1 MWRHIVSRLLSAL
14 LVILGVSCLVFF
26 LIHLVPGDP
35 VEIMLGESARPADRE
50 ALRHALG
57 LHLPVWQQ
65 LSIYLSGLVQFDLGT
80 SLHSQRAITALLA
93 ERLPATLELAATSL
107 FIAILIALPLGSMA
121 AIKKNTVT
129 DYSAMTVSLIGISI
143 PNFVMGPVLIMVF
156 SIALGWLPVSGREA
170 SGALVL
176 PAFTL
181 GTALAAVLTRMVRST
196 LLEVLQEDYVR
207 TARAKGL
214 SQTQVLIHHA
224 LPNAMLPVITLI
236 GLQLGALLAGAV
248 ITEVVFSWPGIGTL
262 TIEAIHKRDYPVL
275 QACVLIISVGY
286 VMVNTVTDTLYAWL
300 DPRLREA

>member
-1 MWRHIVSRLLSAL
+1 MWRHIVLRLLSSF

-50 ALRHALG
+50 ALRQALG

-65 LSIYLSGLVQFDLGT
+65 LSIYLSGLAQFDLGT
-80 SLHSQRAITALLA
+80 SLHSQRAISQILA

-107 FIAILIALPLGSMA
+107 LVAILIALPLGSMA
-121 AIKKNTVT
+121 AIKKNTAT
-129 DYSAMTVSLIGISI
+129 DYSAMTVSLLGMSI
-143 PNFVMGPVLIMVF
+143 PNFVMGPVLILVF
-156 SIALGWLPVSGREA
+156 SIGLGWLPVSGREA

-181 GTALAAVLTRMVRST
+181 GTALAAVLTRMVRAT
-196 LLEVLQEDYVR
+196 VLEVLQEDYIR

-214 SQTQVLIHHA
+214 TQMQVLIHHA
-224 LPNAMLPVITLI
+224 LPNAMLPVITLT

-248 ITEVVFSWPGIGTL
+248 ITEVVFSWPGIGSL

-275 QACVLIISVGY
+275 QACILFISICY
-286 VMVNTVTDTLYAWL
+286 VMVNTVTDMICSWV
-300 DPRLREA
+300 DPRLRER